1 MSAALLFKIVVVT
14 LLVVIFLSLRT
25 SLFFVL
31 TDRGQTTRAAKSL
44 TLRVALSILLFVLLI
59 VGFATGLIQPHG
71 LPQAG

>member
-1 MSAALLFKIVVVT
+1 MSAAFLFKIVIVA
-14 LLVVIFLSLRT
+14 LLVVILVSLTT

-44 TLRVALSILLFVLLI
+44 TWRVALSVLLFVLLI
-59 VGFATGLIQPHG
+59 IGFATGLIQPHG